1 MRYRA
6 RRDAS
11 RDAYP
16 RAGRFRVAASKGK
29 KAAAKKKPA
38 KKRAKAVD
46 VEDAEIVQKG
56 ALYRATCKLCNGF
69 IGAAA
74 ERDILLI
81 LIEGHKCGEQDA

>member
-1 MRYRA
+1 
-6 RRDAS
+6 
-11 RDAYP
+11 
-16 RAGRFRVAASKGK
+16 
-29 KAAAKKKPA
+29 
-38 KKRAKAVD
+38 VD
-46 VEDAEIVQKG
+46 VEDEIVQKG